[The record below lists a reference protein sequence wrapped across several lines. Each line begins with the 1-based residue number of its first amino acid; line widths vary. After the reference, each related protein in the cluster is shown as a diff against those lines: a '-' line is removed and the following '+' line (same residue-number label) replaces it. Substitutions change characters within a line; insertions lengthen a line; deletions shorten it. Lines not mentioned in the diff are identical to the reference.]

1 MNNSTTPAAVNA
13 LQGFF
18 AAHPNSLPL
27 AMSVEA
33 FSAAADIGKTGVYE
47 AMNSGALPA
56 KKWRGR
62 TLILITD
69 AVAFLQSLP
78 EYLPASGFDR
88 AHDNASGPSEDKK
101 AVRLTSALAISPNL
115 NSTKK

>member
-13 LQGFF
+13 LQRFI

-78 EYLPASGFDR
+78 EYLPTSGSDR
-88 AHDNASGPSEDKK
+88 TQGNASCPSEDNK
-101 AVRLTSALAISPNL
+101 AVRQTSALATSPNL
-115 NSTKK
+115 NCTKK